1 MNNQQ
6 LQKALSQT
14 LTKADVQQLATLA
27 CKGNISTSELLE
39 LCFETANPSVAFRA
53 AWVLEN
59 VEADQPEVFLPHL
72 PAFIRSLPQQQ
83 NASGRRHFTN
93 ILLRY
98 TNPKASALRREAWAT
113 IADREQVVET
123 VFEWVILP
131 ETPVAV
137 RVNCLD
143 ILLFLSTEF
152 AWIKEE
158 LREQTEFYLKDGSPA
173 MQSRGRRI
181 LKRLKYNYSNQ
192 SGL

>member
-14 LTKADVQQLATLA
+14 LTKADVQQLASLA
-27 CKGNISTSELLE
+27 YKGNISISELLE
-39 LCFETANPSVAFRA
+39 LCFETANTSVAFRA

-59 VEADQPEVFLPHL
+59 VETEHPEVFLPHL

-83 NASGRRHFTN
+83 NASCRRHFTN

-98 TNPKASALRREAWAT
+98 TNPKASTPRREAWAT

-123 VFEWVILP
+123 VFEWLILP
-131 ETPVAV
+131 ETPIAV
-137 RVNCLD
+137 RVNCLE

-152 AWIKEE
+152 EWIKEE

-173 MQSRGRRI
+173 MQSRGRKI
-181 LKRLKYNYSNQ
+181 LKRLKYNYSN
-192 SGL
+192 